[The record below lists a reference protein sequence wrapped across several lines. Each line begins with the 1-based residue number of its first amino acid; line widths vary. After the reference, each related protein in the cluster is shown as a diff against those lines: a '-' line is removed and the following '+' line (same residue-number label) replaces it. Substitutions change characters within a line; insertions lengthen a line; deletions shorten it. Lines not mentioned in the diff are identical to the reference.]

1 MPDKLKMVRQLSDD
15 WQKTVRPMQVLLAQS
30 DRMNIGLE
38 MAQRGDMLAGS
49 QAILI
54 SFNKFLDP
62 TSVVR
67 ESEYACSAT
76 GQSALETLRG
86 FVDKLSRGGAG
97 VTLSELESYKRFGEQ
112 VVQQSLESTVGPER
126 NRISRLV
133 EFAGVDPELIFTG
146 RFASNASPQEAPRA
160 PQGGVATAPSAPMA
174 QAPSSLLSQAQ
185 AAPVAAGQ
193 PAPATVARQVAT
205 DPERVKGYVRLAPD
219 ALKRQAAT
227 MKANPAKYS
236 DAERRAMA
244 FAWRSKFG
252 E

>member
-1 MPDKLKMVRQLSDD
+1 
-15 WQKTVRPMQVLLAQS
+15 
-30 DRMNIGLE
+30 
-38 MAQRGDMLAGS
+38 MLAGS

-174 QAPSSLLSQAQ
+174 QAPSSLLSQAKRHPLPQ
-185 AAPVAAGQ
+185 ANP
-193 PAPATVARQVAT
+193 RQ
-205 DPERVKGYVRLAPD
+205 RRLPD
-219 ALKRQAAT
+219 KLPPTPSALKG
-227 MKANPAKYS
+227 MC
-236 DAERRAMA
+236 DWRRTH
-244 FAWRSKFG
+244 
-252 E
+252 